1 MTQLDIYQVL
11 ETIEI
16 QGRLT
21 DNTKLS
27 NFDYHVLEVLKT
39 RAVGKDNRRKADY
52 IIRKLVSYGHTNVD
66 DVKVRKSI
74 NKLRR
79 YYSQLSIE
87 SVTGRHGGTYIRTE
101 NDKKNN
107 TLLSKAL
114 SQITTIANVGLPEE
128 RVTNINAIYKHLND
142 LVSRLDLPPNHQ
154 LKMKLSGHERD
165 EVKYTGEHYSRKEQL

>member
-1 MTQLDIYQVL
+1 MKQLDIYQVL
-11 ETIEI
+11 ETIEN

-21 DNTKLS
+21 DNTKLT
-27 NFDYHVLEVLKT
+27 NFDYHVLEVLKQH
-39 RAVGKDNRRKADY
+39 AVGKDSRKKAEF
-52 IIRKLVSYGHTNVD
+52 IIKHLVSVGYLKID
-66 DVKVRKSI
+66 DVAVRRSI

-87 SVTGRHGGTYIRTE
+87 SITGKHGGTYIRTE

-154 LKMKLSGHERD
+154 LKMKFTGHERD
-165 EVKYTGEHYSRKEQL
+165 EVKYTGEHYVK